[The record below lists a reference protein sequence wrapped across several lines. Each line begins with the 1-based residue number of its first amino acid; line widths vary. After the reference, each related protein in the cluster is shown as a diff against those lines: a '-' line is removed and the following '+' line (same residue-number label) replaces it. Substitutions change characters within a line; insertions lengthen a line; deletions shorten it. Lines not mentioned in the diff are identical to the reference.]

1 MKIYIA
7 GKITN
12 YPNFKA
18 KFAEAKEKLT
28 AGGHAVLDPSVL
40 PGGFEQDEYMHICYS
55 MIDVC
60 EGIFML
66 NNWRYSKGATMEHEY
81 ARKNQKLIIYQECMR

>member
-12 YPNFKA
+12 NPDYKRH
-18 KFAEAKEKLT
+18 FAEAEQGLISL
-28 AGGHAVLDPSVL
+28 GHTVMNPSVL
-40 PGGFEQDEYMHICYS
+40 PEGFEQQEYMRICFS

-66 NNWRYSKGATMEHEY
+66 NNWRDSEGATMEHEY
-81 ARKNQKLIIYQECMR
+81 ARENKKLVIYQL